1 MLRCYVKNTLME
13 EMDLQAGKPK
23 CADEITISN
32 EDSLFNKV
40 SELIEESRKH
50 IAKAVN
56 IAMVYTYYGIGQ
68 YIVEFEQHGNSR
80 ADYGKKVLK
89 RLSKRLTEKYGEGW
103 SDANLRS
110 MRQFYSVYSKTLTSG
125 QQIDKK
131 QTSLRENSE
140 FANQWSAN
148 SSNISVNKREFVLP
162 WTHYQILM
170 RIDNPLE
177 RSFYEVECRKQNW
190 SKRELQRQVAS
201 SLFERLALSRN
212 KDEIMRLATEGQT
225 VEKPSDILRDPL
237 VLEFVGLKPDS
248 SYSENGLET
257 AIIDKLQFFLLE
269 LGKGFLFE
277 ARQKRFT
284 FNEDH
289 FFVDLVLYN
298 RLLQC
303 YVLID
308 LKTDKLTHQDLGQ
321 MQMYVNYFN
330 RYVKQDFEK
339 PTIGILLCKQKNDAL
354 VELTLPEDANIYAQ
368 QYALCLPEK
377 SLLQQKLLEWIEE
390 YERDDARATNN

>member
-56 IAMVYTYYGIGQ
+56 IAMVYTYYGIGL
-68 YIVEFEQHGNSR
+68 YIVNYEQQGNDR
-80 ADYGKKVLK
+80 AGYGKGVLK
-89 RLSKRLTEKYGEGW
+89 RLSEKLSAKYGKGW
-103 SDANLRS
+103 SVDTLENARKLYLVYRKSEPAVRKSESHDQKSEPAVSIFDNL
-110 MRQFYSVYSKTLTSG
+110 
-125 QQIDKK
+125 
-131 QTSLRENSE
+131 EHN
-140 FANQWSAN
+140 
-148 SSNISVNKREFVLP
+148 FVLP
-162 WTHYQILM
+162 WSHYLILT

-177 RSFYEVECRKQNW
+177 RSFYEVECHKQNW

-212 KDEIMRLATEGQT
+212 KDEIMRLATEGQA

-303 YVLID
+303 HVLID

-390 YERDDARATNN
+390 YERDEARATNN